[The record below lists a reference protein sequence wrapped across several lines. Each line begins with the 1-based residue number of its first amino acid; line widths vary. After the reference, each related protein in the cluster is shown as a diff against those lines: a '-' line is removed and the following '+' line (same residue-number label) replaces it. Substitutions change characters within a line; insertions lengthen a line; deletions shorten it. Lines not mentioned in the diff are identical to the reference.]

1 MNEFE
6 KQVQSQN
13 HDVIDSIKGFGFS
26 FLFFFII
33 FFIGVVFEVV
43 AKF

>member
-6 KQVQSQN
+6 RDVQSKN
-13 HDVIDSIKGFGFS
+13 NDVVDSGKGFIFS

-33 FFIGVVFEVV
+33 FFIGVF
-43 AKF
+43 AKVIGS